1 MTHHGDVP
9 RNNAPR
15 NNGPRVIILGAGFA
29 GIRAARSLAHT
40 SAKVTLIDRNN
51 YHLFQP
57 LLYQIAIAGLSPA
70 QIAIPIRSVLRG
82 LSNVEV
88 LLGEVT
94 GIDLSQRH
102 VRVGNLELDYDYLI
116 VATGSTHTYFGHPEW
131 EEDAPGLKTVEDA
144 LEIRRRVL
152 LAFELAE
159 RDGLTRGDHHPLNFV
174 VIGAG
179 PTGVE
184 LAGAIADISKR
195 TLERDFRAIRPNQ
208 ARVVLLEGGARIL
221 PSFPP
226 DLSAKAEAQLRE
238 LGVEVHT
245 NALVSQI
252 EANSVTV
259 GGEKIAAA
267 VVLWGAGVA
276 ASPLGKMLGAP
287 TDRAGRVIV
296 GPDLSVP
303 DYPEVFVA
311 GDLAAAKI
319 LAPAKINDGKIV
331 PGVASAAVQMGRFA
345 AQQILRTIAGTPRQ
359 EFVYKD
365 KGSLATI
372 GTSKAVAN
380 LGRLHFSGHLAW
392 LAWLVVHLSFLTGF
406 RNRSMVF
413 LEWAWSYF
421 TFNHGARL
429 ITQSSRTA
437 FPSVQTEIRAAKVI
451 GNP

>member
-1 MTHHGDVP
+1 MKYRSDAPRNDDT
-9 RNNAPR
+9 RNNA
-15 NNGPRVIILGAGFA
+15 PRVIILGAGFA

-57 LLYQIAIAGLSPA
+57 LLYQIAMAGLSPA

-82 LSNVEV
+82 ISNVEV

-102 VRVGNLELDYDYLI
+102 VRVGTLELDYDYLI

-159 RDGLTRGDHHPLNFV
+159 RDALTRGDHHPLNFV

-184 LAGAIADISKR
+184 LAGAIADISRR

-238 LGVEVHT
+238 LGVEVQT
-245 NALVSQI
+245 NALVSHI

-287 TDRAGRVIV
+287 TDRAGRVTV
-296 GPDLSVP
+296 SSDLSVP
-303 DYPEVFVA
+303 NYPEVFVT

-319 LAPAKINDGKIV
+319 KDGKIV

-345 AQQILRTIAGTPRQ
+345 ARQILRTMAGEPRQ

-372 GTSKAVAN
+372 GTSKAVAK
-380 LGRLHFSGHLAW
+380 LGRLHFSGHFAW

-406 RNRSMVF
+406 RSRSMVF

-421 TFNHGARL
+421 TFSHGARL
-429 ITQSSRTA
+429 ITQGSRTA

>member
-1 MTHHGDVP
+1 
-9 RNNAPR
+9 
-15 NNGPRVIILGAGFA
+15 
-29 GIRAARSLAHT
+29 
-40 SAKVTLIDRNN
+40 
-51 YHLFQP
+51 
-57 LLYQIAIAGLSPA
+57 
-70 QIAIPIRSVLRG
+70 
-82 LSNVEV
+82 
-88 LLGEVT
+88 
-94 GIDLSQRH
+94 
-102 VRVGNLELDYDYLI
+102 
-116 VATGSTHTYFGHPEW
+116 
-131 EEDAPGLKTVEDA
+131 
-144 LEIRRRVL
+144 
-152 LAFELAE
+152 
-159 RDGLTRGDHHPLNFV
+159 
-174 VIGAG
+174 
-179 PTGVE
+179 VE
-184 LAGAIADISKR
+184 LAGAIADIAKR
-195 TLERDFRAIRPNQ
+195 TLERDFRGIRPNQ

-259 GGEKIAAA
+259 GGEKIPAA

-296 GPDLSVP
+296 SSDLSVP
-303 DYPEVFVA
+303 NYPEVFVV
-311 GDLAAAKI
+311 GDLAAAK
-319 LAPAKINDGKIV
+319 LKDGKTV

-345 AQQILRTIAGTPRQ
+345 AQQILCTIAGKPRQ

-380 LGRLHFSGHLAW
+380 LGRLHFSGHFAW

-429 ITQSSRTA
+429 ITQSSRPV
-437 FPSVQTEIRAAKVI
+437 FPTVPPEIQAAKVI